1 VEKTVNRKPSVT
13 IAIPVLNEE
22 NFIEDVIQCFLGM
35 GYPNL
40 KEIIIADGG
49 STDST
54 IEIVKKLEKKYDKIK
69 LLNNSDKFQSFAL
82 NQMIEL
88 AEGEVFL
95 RADGHCEYDINYIEN
110 CVEALLTSNARNVGG
125 SQRYK
130 AKNVVQS
137 GIALAVQSFFGN
149 GGAKYMDQTFEG
161 FGDTVF
167 LGCFWTEDL
176 KKIGGFSTK
185 NVTNQD
191 SELNLRLIEK
201 YGASSIFITPKIKS
215 WYYPRANF
223 LDVFK
228 QYFKYGRGRFI
239 TSSIHNGEMPFRTK
253 APIYLIITLI
263 TFYLIDLIIFKWSLA
278 STAISLSIISIF
290 IFESIRVCIEMRK
303 VFDKEIWDGEEDKKP
318 GTLTNIINVFFS
330 ILLINLSY
338 FCGYIYQFLRKNI
351 LNVEGW

>member
-1 VEKTVNRKPSVT
+1 VEKTVSQKPTVT

-22 NFIEDVIQCFLGM
+22 KFIENVVRSFLSM
-35 GYPNL
+35 PYPNL
-40 KEIIIADGG
+40 KEILIADGG

-54 IEIVKKLEKKYDKIK
+54 IEIVENLAKENDKIK
-69 LLNNSDKFQSFAL
+69 LLKNPNKFQSFAL
-82 NQMIEL
+82 NKMINV

-95 RADGHCEYDINYIEN
+95 RADGHCEYDINYVDN
-110 CVEALLTSNARNVGG
+110 CVEALLVSKARNVGG

-130 AKNVVQS
+130 AKNAVQS

-176 KKIGGFSTK
+176 KNIGGFSTK

-201 YGASSIFITPKIKS
+201 HGTESIYITPKIKS
-215 WYYPRANF
+215 WYYPRSNF
-223 LDVFK
+223 RTLFK

-239 TSSIHNGEMPFRTK
+239 TSSIHKGLMPLRTK
-253 APIYLIITLI
+253 APVYLIIALAL
-263 TFYLIDLIIFKWSLA
+263 FYIIDLFIINWGLPSLA
-278 STAISLSIISIF
+278 MSLSIISIF

-303 VFDKEIWDGEEDKKP
+303 IFYSEIWSGKEEDKP
-318 GTLTNIINVFFS
+318 GTLKNILNTFLS
-330 ILLINLSY
+330 IFLINMSY
-338 FCGYIYQFLRKNI
+338 FCGYIYQFIRSKF
-351 LNVEGW
+351 LNVKGW